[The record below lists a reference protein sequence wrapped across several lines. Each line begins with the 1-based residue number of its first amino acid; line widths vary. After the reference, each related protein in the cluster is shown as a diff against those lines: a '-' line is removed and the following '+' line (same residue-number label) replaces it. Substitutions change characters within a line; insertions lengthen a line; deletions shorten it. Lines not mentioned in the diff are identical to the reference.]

1 MTRSAPRRTKA
12 LLAAILSSAIGGTAA
27 AQTDGWY
34 AGAEAGATF
43 APKIQFHLPD
53 GNAWTQK
60 QDFGYAVSGQVG
72 YAFGPVRVEGELS
85 WRQNDL
91 DKINDNFG
99 TYGANGNINA
109 LGAMANVYYDI
120 YTGTKFTPYI
130 GAGVGA
136 LNLGED
142 RVKANGVLV
151 TDDSDLRPGYQ
162 GIAGVSYA
170 VDDQL
175 SIKAD
180 YHYTRADQVRFTTDA
195 GYDGGA
201 GRGTYQ
207 NHAVMVGFTWHFAA
221 PPKQE
226 MAQTAAAPVPPTPA
240 PAPAAAPKTVQA
252 APIPKNFMIFF
263 DFDKSE
269 LTPEA
274 KSILTQSVDAAK
286 KQNATGFDLT
296 GYTDT
301 VGSAQY
307 NQKLS
312 ERRAESAKKFLIS
325 LGVPANQIA
334 THGKGKN
341 DLLVPTKDGVREA
354 QNRRVT
360 ITLE

>member
-1 MTRSAPRRTKA
+1 MR
-12 LLAAILSSAIGGTAA
+12 ISSAVIAAGLVAGLCTAA
-27 AQTDGWY
+27 SAQTDGWY
-34 AGAEAGATF
+34 AGAEAGVNF
-43 APKIQFHLPD
+43 VPKAKFGLAD
-53 GNAWTQK
+53 GNGWSQK
-60 QDFGYAVSGQVG
+60 QDPGYALGGEVG

-91 DKINDNFG
+91 SKIGNSLG
-99 TYGANGNINA
+99 TYSADGNINA
-109 LGAMANVYYDI
+109 VAVMANVYYDFF
-120 YTGTKFTPYI
+120 TGTKFTPYL
-130 GAGVGA
+130 GVGA
-136 LNLGED
+136 GGININDNNIRAGGID
-142 RVKANGVLV
+142 V
-151 TDDSDLRPGYQ
+151 TNDSDLKPGYQ

-170 VDDQL
+170 VNDQL

-180 YHYTRADQVRFTTDA
+180 YHYVRADQVRFTTDST
-195 GYDGGA
+195 YDGET

-207 NHAVMVGFTWHFAA
+207 NHALMVGFTWHFAA

-226 MAQTAAAPVPPTPA
+226 VAQAAAAPVPPAPA
-240 PAPAAAPKTVQA
+240 PAPAPAPKPVQA

-263 DFDKSE
+263 DFDKSD

-312 ERRAESAKKFLIS
+312 ERRAESAKKFLVS

-341 DLLVPTKDGVREA
+341 DLLVATKDGVREA
-354 QNRRVT
+354 QNRRVQ
-360 ITLE
+360 IVLQ